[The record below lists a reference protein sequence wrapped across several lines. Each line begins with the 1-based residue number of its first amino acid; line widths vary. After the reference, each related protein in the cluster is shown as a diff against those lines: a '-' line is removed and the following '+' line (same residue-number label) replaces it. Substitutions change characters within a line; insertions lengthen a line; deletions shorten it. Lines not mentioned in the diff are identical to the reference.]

1 MSLGSSLKRSSP
13 LISGLNRHRYHT
25 IRLFRNQAGES
36 SSSSSSSSPSSLN
49 LFLKSVSVIAAGSG
63 LGYWFSNSSYFSSAK
78 SGAIAFADWTT
89 QTNPSVLQQ
98 EDDSADTSE
107 KKKRKFL
114 FGDAYRRKVF
124 FNYEKRI
131 RMRSPPEKV
140 FEYFASFVT
149 PEGEVLMRPADLMR
163 AIVPVFPPSESNN
176 VREGYLRGERAPEGE
191 LRCAPSKFFMLF
203 DTDNDGLISFAEY
216 IFFVTL
222 LSIPESSFSIAFK
235 MFDLDYN
242 GEIDRDEFK
251 RVMTWMRA
259 LNRQGAHHRDGKRTG
274 LKVSYPVENGGLL
287 EYFFGKDGTSC
298 LQHEKF
304 VEFLRNLHNEILL
317 LEFNHYD
324 YKRRGTISAKDFA
337 LSMVAAAD
345 MSNINQFLARVDK
358 LDNEPHL
365 SEIRITLEEFMAF
378 AEIRKKLAPLSLAI
392 FSYGTVNGLF
402 TKKDFQRAASNVC
415 GVTLSDK
422 VVDIIFHVFDTNAD
436 GNLSANEFVKVL
448 HRRESGMG
456 QTVTELG
463 VLGSVLNCA

>member
-13 LISGLNRHRYHT
+13 LITGLNRHRYNA

-36 SSSSSSSSPSSLN
+36 SSPSSLN
-49 LFLKSVSVIAAGSG
+49 LFLKSISIVAAGSG
-63 LGYWFSNSSYFSSAK
+63 LGYWFSNSSYISSAK

-89 QTNPSVLQQ
+89 QTNPSVLQR
-98 EDDSADTSE
+98 DHSADTSN
-107 KKKRKFL
+107 KKKPKFL

-191 LRCAPSKFFMLF
+191 LRCAPSNFFMLF

-216 IFFVTL
+216 IFFITL
-222 LSIPESSFSIAFK
+222 LSIPESSFSVAFK

-251 RVMTWMRA
+251 KVMTWMRA

-324 YKRRGTISAKDFA
+324 YKGRGTISAKDFA
-337 LSMVAAAD
+337 LSTVAAAD
-345 MSNINQFLARVDK
+345 MSNINQFLDRVDK

-392 FSYGTVNGLF
+392 FSYGRVNGLF

-436 GNLSANEFVKVL
+436 GNLSANEFVRVL

-463 VLGSVLNCA
+463 VVGSLLNCA

>member
-1 MSLGSSLKRSSP
+1 MSLGSSLKRSSS

-36 SSSSSSSSPSSLN
+36 SSSSSLSSSSPSSLN

-89 QTNPSVLQQ
+89 QTNPPSVLQQ
-98 EDDSADTSE
+98 QDDSAETSE

-176 VREGYLRGERAPEGE
+176 VREGYLRGERSPEGE
-191 LRCAPSKFFMLF
+191 LR
-203 DTDNDGLISFAEY
+203 Y

-324 YKRRGTISAKDFA
+324 YKHRGTISAKDFA
-337 LSMVAAAD
+337 FSMVAAAD

-365 SEIRITLEEFMAF
+365 REIRITLEEFMAF